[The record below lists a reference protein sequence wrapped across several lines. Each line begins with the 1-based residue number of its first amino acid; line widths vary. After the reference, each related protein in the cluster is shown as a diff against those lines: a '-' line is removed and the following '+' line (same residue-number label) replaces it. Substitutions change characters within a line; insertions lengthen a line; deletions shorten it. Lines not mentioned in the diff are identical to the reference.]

1 MSSRLLSPMGMA
13 TGVVVVLSLVLLLG
27 RPAGAVDFGSD
38 STSEDLY
45 LLYCGAC
52 HGKSGTGDG
61 PLAEALV
68 VKPADLTQFSKNNG
82 GVFPYLQV
90 FRAVDGRKRV
100 RGHGEAAMPVWGQV
114 LAAEPGKPLGEQMEA
129 AGKLLLITTHVESLQ
144 ERDAS
149 AER

>member
-1 MSSRLLSPMGMA
+1 MSWRLPLPA
-13 TGVVVVLSLVLLLG
+13 VTVTGAVAVLSFVLVLCL
-27 RPAGAVDFGSD
+27 PAGAVDFGSD
-38 STSEDLY
+38 STSEELY

-129 AGKLLLITTHVESLQ
+129 AGKLLLITTHVEALQ
-144 ERDAS
+144 ERDES